1 MHALDVL
8 VIVIGAVFVFTGI
21 KRGLIGEVIRLS
33 AMVGGCLIAFM
44 YYSDLGTHGPLHYL
58 PVQPQIRN
66 GIAFILIYTGCAL
79 GIIGLGWFIKKAVH
93 LTPLGWID
101 RLVGALIG
109 ILKTLLIAY
118 IACLSIASLPV
129 RKIRKDFNNSI
140 IFKTYQAL
148 PKEMTLKSLLK
159 KKSNLRNIF
168 KKAPAEPIDTVQK
181 KFESFKATV
190 DSAKEAQSSTKKDE

>member
-8 VIVIGAVFVFTGI
+8 VIVIGAVFIFTGI
-21 KRGLIGEVIRLS
+21 KRGLIGEVIRLA
-33 AMVGGCLIAFM
+33 AMVGGCIVAFM
-44 YYSDLGTHGPLHYL
+44 YYSDLGTNAPIHFL

-66 GIAFILIYTGCAL
+66 GIAFILIYTACAL
-79 GIIGLGWFIKKAVH
+79 GIIGLGWFIRKAVH

-101 RLVGALIG
+101 RLAGALIG
-109 ILKTLLIAY
+109 TLKALLIAY

-129 RKIRKDFNNSI
+129 RKIRKDSSNSI
-140 IFKTYQAL
+140 VYKTYQSL

-168 KKAPAEPIDTVQK
+168 KKAPTEPIDNIQK

-190 DSAKEAQSSTKKDE
+190 DSAKEAQSSTKDK